1 MRTLVYASTPQMISA
16 IFIRLLFP
24 ILILGL
30 GHLEILA
37 EQPKP
42 SKLQIS
48 VSNRIKQPFVAD
60 EKSIRKL
67 REIIEKRGSETCP
80 NTKLSYQA
88 RFSDNTSYETEDL
101 EPILSETNRI
111 PQTIVYISMKLD
123 SNQCLM
129 HYGGPTIELEF
140 SSRFFDEGVSYSVS
154 GNSRDWVYLTQ
165 GDITKHIESMLT
177 NYVLPVWAW
186 KGLVSVLMTCIVVW
200 CTGLLLYWHYYTNW
214 IKKNPGTQ
222 PHTFAR
228 FLVHDKYLTYTLFI
242 VGWATFTALLMFS
255 DNFINHLWPP
265 GTFLIGDEIRRYE
278 EIANARNGVL
288 SFIGVSILL
297 PIFYKFF
304 RRSLRRIGVRL
315 P

>member
-1 MRTLVYASTPQMISA
+1 MRTLVYAATTQMSSA
-16 IFIRLLFP
+16 ILIRLLFP

-30 GHLEILA
+30 SHVEILA

-48 VSNRIKQPFVAD
+48 VSNRIKQPFLAD

-67 REIIEKRGSETCP
+67 REIIEKRGSGTCP
-80 NTKLSYQA
+80 NSKLSYQV

-111 PQTIVYISMKLD
+111 PQTIVYISMKLN

-165 GDITKHIESMLT
+165 GDITKHLESMLT

-200 CTGLLLYWHYYTNW
+200 CAGLLLYWHYYKNW

-222 PHTFAR
+222 PHTFGR

-242 VGWATFTALLMFS
+242 VGWATFTASLMFS

-265 GTFLIGDEIRRYE
+265 GTFLIGDEIRQYE
-278 EIANARNGVL
+278 EIAKVRNGVL

-297 PIFYKFF
+297 PIFYKFL

>member
-1 MRTLVYASTPQMISA
+1 MISA

-48 VSNRIKQPFVAD
+48 VSNRIKQPFLAD
-60 EKSIRKL
+60 EKSIRNL
-67 REIIEKRGSETCP
+67 REIIKKRGSETCP

-101 EPILSETNRI
+101 EPILSETNRV
-111 PQTIVYISMKLD
+111 PQTIVYISIKLD
-123 SNQCLM
+123 SIECLM
-129 HYGGPTIELEF
+129 HYGGPKIELEF
-140 SSRFFDEGVSYSVS
+140 SSRSFDEGVSYSIS

-165 GDITKHIESMLT
+165 GDIAKHIESMLT
-177 NYVLPVWAW
+177 NYVLPLWAW
-186 KGLVSVLMTCIVVW
+186 KGLVSVLMACIVTW
-200 CTGLLLYWHYYTNW
+200 ATGFLLYWIYREDW
-214 IKKNPGTQ
+214 IKRNPAPQ
-222 PHTFAR
+222 QHTLGR
-228 FLVHDKYLTYTLFI
+228 YLVHDKYLIYTLGI
-242 VGWATFTALLMFS
+242 IGYATFMASLMFS

-278 EIANARNGVL
+278 ELIKTRNGVL

-297 PIFYKFF
+297 PIFYKFL